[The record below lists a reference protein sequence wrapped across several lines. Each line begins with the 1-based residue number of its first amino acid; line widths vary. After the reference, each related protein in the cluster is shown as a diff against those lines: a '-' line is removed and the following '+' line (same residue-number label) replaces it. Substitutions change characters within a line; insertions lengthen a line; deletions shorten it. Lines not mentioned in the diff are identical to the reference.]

1 MDIFGGPCCFPCSFF
16 DRWRTVEDNSA
27 LGTVWCHTLSPLSI
41 RLHYHELHEKRDCVS
56 VHCSVPN
63 PP

>member
-27 LGTVWCHTLSPLSI
+27 LGTVWCHTLSPFCPSGSTI
-41 RLHYHELHEKRDCVS
+41 MNSMSVS